1 MRPMLATRGST
12 VPTGPEWLHEVKW
25 DGMRVLI
32 EVSQG
37 RLKVF
42 SRNENDVTVSF
53 PELNGLAEQMRGLEN
68 RVLPDSLVLGRE
80 LYELEPLVFQCQDA
94 LGGGG

>member
-1 MRPMLATRGST
+1 MILEESGGAVAG
-12 VPTGPEWLHEVKW
+12 G
-25 DGMRVLI
+25 
-32 EVSQG
+32 
-37 RLKVF
+37 
-42 SRNENDVTVSF
+42 DVA
-53 PELNGLAEQMRGLEN
+53 ELNGLAERMRGLEN